1 MKKIT
6 LKYIAKELNIAPS
19 TVSKALNGYSDVSA
33 NTKKKVVDLAKS
45 LNFSPNTQAAFLRTR
60 ESKIIGVVIPH
71 ISHPFFVNVVKG
83 ILDSAE
89 KKGYLIIV
97 LKSNESYDLEKKLI
111 EKLLKQNVDGV
122 FISLAQDTYDLKHLE
137 AVKKAGVVL
146 IQYDKIS
153 KILESSK
160 VVVDDRN
167 SGYLATEH
175 LIKNGCRNI
184 VHLRGPLL
192 PQVSIDRFLGYK
204 NALEDYNLIF
214 DPKKV
219 ITSNKMTD
227 KEGFRLMNDFIS
239 KKIDFDGIFSM
250 SDYTA
255 IGALESLKK
264 HNLLVPDDIKVI
276 GFSNWLL
283 TDKLTP
289 SLSTVNQPGV
299 LMGNK
304 CFELFLK
311 EVNSKKKKIKF
322 KYEKKIFKTNLII
335 RESSS
340 LK

>member
-264 HNLLVPDDIKVI
+264 HNLLVPDDIKVV

>member
-6 LKYIAKELNIAPS
+6 LKYIAKELNISPS

-184 VHLRGPLL
+184 VHFRGPLL

-264 HNLLVPDDIKVI
+264 HNLLVPDDIKVV

>member
-255 IGALESLKK
+255 IGVLESLKK

>member
-184 VHLRGPLL
+184 VHFRGPLL

-264 HNLLVPDDIKVI
+264 HNLLVPDDIKVV

-322 KYEKKIFKTNLII
+322 KYEKKY
-335 RESSS
+335 
-340 LK
+340 LKQI

>member
-33 NTKKKVVDLAKS
+33 NTKKKVVGLAKS

-184 VHLRGPLL
+184 VHFRGPLL

-264 HNLLVPDDIKVI
+264 HNLLVPDDIKVV